1 MENINQIE
9 ECYRNYIQNMH
20 SLVPDGVVDIN
31 LKFLHSY
38 NLLHYYQ
45 KNKQQDSSLTRYF
58 HVIETLEKITLVNDQ
73 FIVWI
78 VPEKINHVP
87 ITYTLIALNFEK
99 CPQLEIVFVASGCYN
114 SSRLILRV
122 LEAFLHEIQETEE
135 MLAKLKK
142 TA

>member
-1 MENINQIE
+1 MDNINQIE
-9 ECYRNYIQNMH
+9 DCYKHYIKNIH
-20 SLVPDGVVDIN
+20 SLVPEGITDIN
-31 LKFLHSY
+31 LNFLQRY
-38 NLLHYYQ
+38 NLLSYHR
-45 KNKQQDSSLTRYF
+45 KNKQDSSLTRYF

-87 ITYTLIALNFEK
+87 ITYTLIALNNEK
-99 CPQLEIVFVASGCYN
+99 SPQLEVVFIASGCYN

-135 MLAKLKK
+135 MLTKLTKS
-142 TA
+142 A